1 MRKKIFDTFLVLI
14 FTSIAI
20 HGNCIDWDRFA
31 DFPEVQHIL
40 NNNPEF
46 EKKLCKLLKDIP
58 ASEIINNYDYLIED
72 IKMSNGKIE
81 ELLRKFDVFKKRNKL
96 SRFVYGNPLGSYFMV
111 NDDGGSSNQERPSIG
126 VGSNGNFVIVWEDE
140 RNEWYDINWKR
151 YSNIYYQRYDVS
163 GNPLSSNF
171 IVNDNVDST
180 HQDRP
185 TVGVYGNG
193 NFVIVW
199 EDFRNGYYDCDIYA
213 QRYYD
218 NGNQL
223 GSNFK
228 INENNSSGQYGPT
241 IDISANG
248 NSFIAWADERNDLW
262 GDIYCQRYDDSFNP
276 LGSNFMVNDYADSS
290 CQENPTM
297 GIDSSGNFVIA
308 WEDWR
313 NSYNGYYDCDIYA
326 QRYDVSGNPL
336 GSNLRVNDDDG
347 SSGQYEPTV
356 GVDVNGNFVI
366 AWEDWR
372 NDYPGDI
379 YAQHYNVSGN
389 PLGSNFRVND
399 DDGSSGQYEPTVGVD
414 VNGNFVIAWIDER
427 SNYPDIYAQ
436 LYYNN
441 GIPIDS
447 NFIITTCGE
456 YGDQKNPSTAM
467 FNGNIYMTWSD
478 DRIPGNGWDIF
489 ANIISAQVSAEDEK
503 YFIPKE
509 YSLSQNYPNPFNTI
523 TTIKYQLPISGK
535 IQLDVYNLRGQ
546 LVETLVSEH
555 KEAGYYTAQ
564 WDASEIV
571 SGVYFYRI
579 QAGDTSTGP
588 GYGFTDVKKCVLIK

>member
-1 MRKKIFDTFLVLI
+1 M
-14 FTSIAI
+14 
-20 HGNCIDWDRFA
+20 
-31 DFPEVQHIL
+31 
-40 NNNPEF
+40 
-46 EKKLCKLLKDIP
+46 
-58 ASEIINNYDYLIED
+58 
-72 IKMSNGKIE
+72 
-81 ELLRKFDVFKKRNKL
+81 
-96 SRFVYGNPLGSYFMV
+96 
-111 NDDGGSSNQERPSIG
+111 
-126 VGSNGNFVIVWEDE
+126 
-140 RNEWYDINWKR
+140 
-151 YSNIYYQRYDVS
+151 
-163 GNPLSSNF
+163 
-171 IVNDNVDST
+171 
-180 HQDRP
+180 
-185 TVGVYGNG
+185 
-193 NFVIVW
+193 
-199 EDFRNGYYDCDIYA
+199 
-213 QRYYD
+213 
-218 NGNQL
+218 
-223 GSNFK
+223 
-228 INENNSSGQYGPT
+228 
-241 IDISANG
+241 
-248 NSFIAWADERNDLW
+248 
-262 GDIYCQRYDDSFNP
+262 
-276 LGSNFMVNDYADSS
+276 
-290 CQENPTM
+290 
-297 GIDSSGNFVIA
+297 
-308 WEDWR
+308 
-313 NSYNGYYDCDIYA
+313 
-326 QRYDVSGNPL
+326 
-336 GSNLRVNDDDG
+336 
-347 SSGQYEPTV
+347 
-356 GVDVNGNFVI
+356 
-366 AWEDWR
+366 
-372 NDYPGDI
+372 
-379 YAQHYNVSGN
+379 
-389 PLGSNFRVND
+389 
-399 DDGSSGQYEPTVGVD
+399 
-414 VNGNFVIAWIDER
+414 IAWIDER